1 MSLFI
6 QQTKTVIIKNFL
18 FYSSKKEIIKELIVP
33 LISAWVFYVGRP
45 TQQQQQQDDDENP
58 FKFMNSMMNLMLPLY
73 LPGTITGYAKKLL
86 INYVNEKHERY
97 KETQKIMGLTQR
109 AYLSGWLITSYLAM
123 GFIGLITI
131 LSLYFSG
138 YEVNGSFSVI
148 AINYSVY
155 LIASIH
161 QIFAISTFFS
171 SPKLAGEIGIFF
183 LSMASLLFFYLT
195 YGTKSSDTTF
205 ALICL
210 FPQAAISFSILQ
222 PQYQSPQLS
231 SGSQNDP
238 VSDISQSVQGN
249 QYNYKIASFML
260 FVDVFVYILLYFYL
274 EEIIPN
280 EYGLK
285 RSPFFIFKKKFWSD
299 LLFKKTFKQKSNYVQ
314 FDDQVNDNDGQ
325 SNNHM
330 NNQHVIELGNDMKNI
345 QNESLLGEKK
355 KKLNNSNTLNQQPS
369 LFTKNS
375 NLNQNYVEPNQN
387 PLLIDV
393 IDLKKHFKSVHAV
406 DGISMK
412 LFQNEIL
419 CLLGHNGAGKT
430 TTISL
435 LTGLIE
441 KTGGKILYF
450 GEDLEENID
459 KIRQNLGICNQKD
472 VLYNY
477 MTVIQHLEFIAGVK
491 GISSDQ
497 VKQEVQNIINE
508 VGLQNEKDKLAE
520 NLSGGN
526 KRKLSLGMALVGG
539 SKIIYLDEPTSG
551 MDAVSR
557 QQIWKILEQ
566 IKDTRSIVLTTHH
579 LEEAERL
586 SDRIIIMSKGK
597 KKIEG
602 HSDEIKREYG
612 VGYHLTL
619 SPKSNEVKQQ
629 FEDRKQYIKQ
639 FVLDSIT
646 GSEYNVQSSRDC
658 IKFILP
664 FKSIDQFSQTFQL
677 IEQEEFIN
685 ISLSINSLED
695 VFIKIGIEDEI
706 SAGGLNILAN
716 DQSQNSHPS
725 ALYNSPKYSFFSQFQ
740 AMFQRQYYM
749 TIRNWSAI
757 LMILLPIAEMLL
769 GVYIAKHFIDN
780 LEKYF
785 DMIDEATGDK
795 NQSQQIKNSI
805 VFPLKMYFLNI
816 FIVQAYS
823 INTSI
828 YVNTPVLERETQI
841 KYALNIM
848 GCRPLPYWLG
858 TLAFDYT
865 VYFITFLIYY
875 ISIYSAR
882 VEFLI
887 PYLTPLFII
896 MSCFGFSLIAFCY
909 VCGIFFQNSNSA
921 FKYFPIIALFV
932 NYTIPSLL
940 LMITR
945 FSSPDL
951 YQVLQF
957 LTLLLSP
964 FLTLEKALANIDS
977 QKRMGQAMQSA
988 DIRGSQIFN
997 NWQHYTIAIIVQGIL
1012 YMIGV
1017 IIYERKYYSLAG
1029 SNQNVPQDLE
1039 EQLDE
1044 GVQDEINRV
1053 QAANNSDPIKCD
1065 QIYKIYP
1072 SSPADICAVR
1082 GTTFGV
1088 EKGQIFGLLGPNGAG
1103 KTTTFGM
1110 ITASI
1115 PKTRG
1120 QIYLNNKN
1128 INENSNIYFD
1138 NIGVCPQNN
1147 CLWEYLKAKEH
1158 LNIFGRVKGLNGK
1171 DLKEVVGYYLK
1182 YMQLSH
1188 YKVQSSK
1195 LSGGN
1200 KRKLCVANCLIASPS
1215 LQFYDEPSTGLDP
1228 IAKRYLWKCLKD
1240 ILQKKE
1246 SSIVLTTHSLQE
1258 AEDLCDKVGIQVN
1271 GKFKCLDNLQILKS
1285 RKGQGYKINVKLIDT
1300 PQKNQEQV
1308 NRLIKQQYPDAEILN
1323 QQDIKSYEERIIYK
1337 IPSQNFLFS
1346 EAFYF
1351 LQNNLKHNKI
1361 IEDFSITQASLEDI
1375 FIQYS
1380 QYQNEPSNQIPNNN
1394 RSSCCSIFSF
1404 LRR

>member
-6 QQTKTVIIKNFL
+6 QQTKTVIVKNFL
-18 FYSSKKEIIKELIVP
+18 FYSSKKEIIKELLVP

-45 TQQQQQQDDDENP
+45 TSQQQQQGDDENP
-58 FKFMNSMMNLMLPLY
+58 FKFMNSMISLMLPLY

-123 GFIGLITI
+123 GIIGLITI

-138 YEVNGSFSVI
+138 YEVNGSFSII

-161 QIFAISTFFS
+161 QILAISTFFS

-183 LSMASLLFFYLT
+183 ISMASLLFFYLT
-195 YGTKSSDTTF
+195 YGTKVSDTTF
-205 ALICL
+205 ALVCL

-222 PQYQSPQLS
+222 PQQQSTQPATS
-231 SGSQNDP
+231 NQNDP
-238 VSDISQSVQGN
+238 VSDISQSVLGN

-260 FVDVFVYILLYFYL
+260 FVDIFVYILLYFYL

-280 EYGLK
+280 EYGIK

-299 LLFKKTFKQKSNYVQ
+299 FLFKKTLRQKSNYVQ
-314 FDDQVNDNDGQ
+314 FDDQLNENDGQ

-330 NNQHVIELGNDMKNI
+330 SNQHVIELGNDMKNI

-355 KKLNNSNTLNQQPS
+355 KNSNNSNILNQQSS
-369 LFTKNS
+369 LYTQNS
-375 NLNQNYVEPNQN
+375 NYVEPNQN

-450 GEDLEENID
+450 GDELEENID

-477 MTVIQHLEFIAGVK
+477 MTVTQHLEFIAGIK

-557 QQIWKILEQ
+557 QQIWKILEI
-566 IKDTRSIVLTTHH
+566 IKNSRSIVLTTHH

-602 HSDEIKREYG
+602 HSDDIKREYG

-619 SPKSNEVKQQ
+619 SAKSNEFKQQ
-629 FEDRKQYIKQ
+629 FEERKQYIKQ
-639 FVLDSIT
+639 FVLQSIQ
-646 GSEYNVQSSRDC
+646 GSEYNVQSSKDC

-664 FKSIDQFSQTFQL
+664 FKSIDQFSEAFQF
-677 IEQEEFIN
+677 IEKEEFIN

-706 SAGGLNILAN
+706 SDGGLNILSN
-716 DQSQNSHPS
+716 DQNSHPI
-725 ALYNSPKYSFFSQFQ
+725 ALYNSPKYSFFNQFL

-769 GVYIAKHFIDN
+769 GVYVAKHFIDN

-785 DMIDEATGDK
+785 DVLDDATGDK
-795 NQSQQIKNSI
+795 NQSKQLKESF

-865 VYFITFLIYY
+865 VYFITFLIFY

-887 PYLTPLFII
+887 PYLKPLFII
-896 MSCFGFSLIAFCY
+896 MACFGFSLITFCY
-909 VCGIFFQNSNSA
+909 ICGIFFQNSNSA

-932 NYTIPSLL
+932 NYTIPSIL

-945 FSSPDL
+945 FSLPDL
-951 YQVLQF
+951 YQILQYV
-957 LTLLLSP
+957 TLLLSP

-977 QKRMGQAMQSA
+977 QKRMGQAMQSS
-988 DIRGSQIFN
+988 DLRGSQIFSK
-997 NWQHYTIAIIVQGIL
+997 WQHYSIAIIVQGIV

-1017 IIYERKYYSLAG
+1017 MIYERKYYSLAG
-1029 SNQNVPQDLE
+1029 SNQDVPQDLE
-1039 EQLDE
+1039 EQVDE
-1044 GVQDEINRV
+1044 GVQNEINRV
-1053 QAANNSDPIKCD
+1053 QDPNNRDPIKCD
-1065 QIYKIYP
+1065 QIYKVYP
-1072 SSPADICAVR
+1072 SSPANICAVR

-1110 ITASI
+1110 ITANI
-1115 PKTRG
+1115 AKTRG

-1128 INENSNIYFD
+1128 INESSSIYFD

-1158 LNIFGRVKGLNGK
+1158 LNVFGRVKGLSGK

-1285 RKGQGYKINVKLIDT
+1285 RKGQGYKIIVNLIDV
-1300 PQKNQEQV
+1300 PQKNQDQI

-1323 QQDIKSYEERIIYK
+1323 QQDIKSYDERIVYK
-1337 IPSQNFLFS
+1337 VPSQHFLFS
-1346 EAFYF
+1346 KSFFF
-1351 LQNNLKHNKI
+1351 LQNLKHNKI

-1394 RSSCCSIFSF
+1394 RQSCCSIFSF
-1404 LRR
+1404 LRRR